1 MVSWWL
7 VVMMPLRVFGY
18 SNIDLATLQ
27 AQQAQVQAQIFALSN
42 SPYGDSPLFRNI
54 AKVSESL
61 TE

>member
-1 MVSWWL
+1 
-7 VVMMPLRVFGY
+7 MMSLRVFGY